1 LRRACSTAH
10 VWFRSFF
17 RQRAT
22 IKHATRKPP
31 SIFLASPVFPAL
43 HEGGMSVLTRVF
55 KLVLKYPWRATASLA
70 MAVVC
75 TLLVLVLPIVTQLMV
90 DEVISKRNQEL
101 LLPIAALGIGAI
113 FFRQVLFMLRAYG
126 NNALEQRLIHDLRRA
141 LYDKLQRL
149 PIKWFDTNSSG
160 EIMSRVAS
168 DVPSTDRV
176 IVETI
181 DQAIPAVLQFL
192 IMVGWMFYNSWEL
205 TLVTLAPL
213 PVIGLITTVYSKRA
227 EPRWRESSEA
237 SAALNA
243 LLHDNLAGIRQIKA
257 YTVEPEAL
265 DRFDAASRHVGEKHM
280 RVMKGQAIVWPGVS
294 LLAESGIILMLGCGS
309 WWVLQGKMAA
319 GTPFAFLVAWGFLFD
334 PISRINNLTQLYLG
348 GKVAAKRVF
357 DILDLPDESHLTE
370 GERPADFKGRVEFEN
385 AGFSYDPDS
394 PAVRGISLV
403 AEPGMTVALVGPT
416 GAGKSTV
423 LNLLTRFYETDQ
435 GRILLDGHPIGTL
448 SKEWL
453 RDRTGYVTQES
464 FLFNTSLRD
473 NLRLAKPDAT
483 DDEIWAALESANAA
497 RFVRELPEQLDTVA
511 GERGTRFSGGE
522 KQRLS
527 IARALLKN
535 PPLLLLDEATSALD
549 NETERLV
556 QQALETLRADRT
568 SFVIAHRLSTVRKA
582 DLICVLEDGRLV
594 ESGRHDDLLGRGGLY
609 SRLCEASIRE

>member
-1 LRRACSTAH
+1 MA
-10 VWFRSFF
+10 
-17 RQRAT
+17 
-22 IKHATRKPP
+22 
-31 SIFLASPVFPAL
+31 
-43 HEGGMSVLTRVF
+43 VLKRVF
-55 KLVLKYPWRATASLA
+55 ALVLHYPWRASTSLV
-70 MAVVC
+70 MAIVC
-75 TLLVLVLPIVTQLMV
+75 TLLVLVLPTVTQVLV
-90 DEVISKRNQEL
+90 DDVMGKGRSDL
-101 LLPIAALGIGAI
+101 LFKTAAMGIGAI
-113 FFRQVLFMLRAYG
+113 MLRQVLFMLRTYG
-126 NNALEQRLIHDLRRA
+126 NNALEQRLIHDLRKK

-149 PIKWFDTNSSG
+149 PIKWFDSNSSG

-181 DQAIPAVLQFL
+181 DQTIPALLQFF
-192 IMVGWMFYNSWEL
+192 IMAGWMFYKSWEL
-205 TLVTLAPL
+205 ALVTLAPL
-213 PVIGLITTVYSKRA
+213 PIIGLITTIYSRRA

-280 RVMKGQAIVWPGVS
+280 RVMKGQALVWPGVS
-294 LLAESGIILMLGCGS
+294 LLAESGIILMLAFGS
-309 WWVLQGKMAA
+309 WQVLQGKMEA
-319 GTPFAFLVAWGFLFD
+319 GIPMAFLVAWGFLFD
-334 PISRINNLTQLYLG
+334 PISRINNLTQLYVG

-357 DILDLPDESHLTE
+357 DILDLPDEMNLTE
-370 GERPADFKGRVEFEN
+370 GERPAQFKGKVVFDN

-394 PAVRGISLV
+394 PAVQGISIV

-416 GAGKSTV
+416 GAGKSTI
-423 LNLLTRFYETDQ
+423 LNLLTRFYETDR
-435 GRILLDGHPIGTL
+435 GRMLLDDHPIESL

-453 RDRTGYVTQES
+453 RDHTGYVTQES
-464 FLFNTSLRD
+464 FLFNTTLRD
-473 NLRLAKPDAT
+473 NLKLAKPDAT
-483 DDEIWAALESANAA
+483 DDEIWSALDSANASG
-497 RFVRELPEQLDTVA
+497 FVRELPDKLDTVA
-511 GERGTRFSGGE
+511 GERGVRFSGGE

-556 QQALETLRADRT
+556 QQALETLRSDRT

-582 DLICVLEDGRLV
+582 DLICVLEDGKLV
-594 ESGRHDDLLGRGGLY
+594 ESGKHDELLGRGGLY

>member
-1 LRRACSTAH
+1 
-10 VWFRSFF
+10 
-17 RQRAT
+17 
-22 IKHATRKPP
+22 
-31 SIFLASPVFPAL
+31 
-43 HEGGMSVLTRVF
+43 MSVLLRVF
-55 KLVLKYPWRATASLA
+55 KLALAYPWRAAISLL
-70 MAVVC
+70 MAVIC
-75 TLLVLVLPIVTQLMV
+75 TVLVLVLPTVTKVLV
-90 DEVISKRNQEL
+90 DDVIGKGRQDL
-101 LLPIAALGIGAI
+101 LFQTGALGIGAI
-113 FFRQVLFMLRAYG
+113 FLRQLLFTFRTYG
-126 NNALEQRLIHDLRRA
+126 NNALEQRLIHDLRTA
-141 LYDKLQRL
+141 LYNKLQRL

-168 DVPSTDRV
+168 DVPTTDRV
-176 IVETI
+176 IVEAI
-181 DQAIPAVLQFL
+181 DQAIPAVLQFA
-192 IMVGWMFYNSWEL
+192 IMAGWMFYNSWEL

-213 PVIGLITTVYSKRA
+213 PIIGIITSLYTKRA

-237 SAALNA
+237 SADLNA

-265 DRFDAASRHVGEKHM
+265 DRFDAASRRVGEKHM
-280 RVMKGQAIVWPGVS
+280 RVMRGQAIVWPGVS
-294 LLAESGIILMLGCGS
+294 LLAESGIILMLGSGA

-319 GTPFAFLVAWGFLFD
+319 GTPMAFLVAWGFLFD
-334 PISRINNLTQLYLG
+334 PISRINTLTQTFLG

-357 DILDLPDESHLTE
+357 DILDLPDEMNLTE
-370 GERPADFKGRVEFEN
+370 GERPAKFSGRVEFQD

-394 PAVRGISLV
+394 PAVRGVSLL

-423 LNLLTRFYETDQ
+423 LNLLTRFYETDR
-435 GRILLDGHPIGTL
+435 GKILLDGHEIESL

-453 RDRTGYVTQES
+453 RDHTGYVTQES
-464 FLFNTSLRD
+464 FLFNSSLRE

-483 DDEIWAALESANAA
+483 DDEIWSALENANAA

-511 GERGTRFSGGE
+511 GERGVRFSGGE

-582 DLICVLEDGRLV
+582 DLICVLQDGQLV
-594 ESGRHDDLLGRGGLY
+594 EKGKHDELLAKGGLY
-609 SRLCEASIRE
+609 ARLCEASIRE

>member
-1 LRRACSTAH
+1 
-10 VWFRSFF
+10 
-17 RQRAT
+17 
-22 IKHATRKPP
+22 
-31 SIFLASPVFPAL
+31 
-43 HEGGMSVLTRVF
+43 MSVLLRVF
-55 KLVLKYPWRATASLA
+55 KLVLAYPGRAFASLV

-75 TLLVLVLPIVTQLMV
+75 TVLVLVLPTVTKVLV
-90 DEVISKRNQEL
+90 DDVIGKGRQDL
-101 LLPIAALGIGAI
+101 LFQTGALGIGAI
-113 FFRQVLFMLRAYG
+113 FLRQLLFTLRTYG
-126 NNALEQRLIHDLRRA
+126 NNALEQRLIHDLRTA
-141 LYDKLQRL
+141 LYNKLQRL

-168 DVPSTDRV
+168 DVPTTDRV

-181 DQAIPAVLQFL
+181 DQAIPAVLQFA
-192 IMVGWMFYNSWEL
+192 IMACWMFYNSWEL

-213 PVIGLITTVYSKRA
+213 PIIGLITTIYSKRA

-237 SAALNA
+237 SADLNA

-265 DRFDAASRHVGEKHM
+265 DRFDAASRRAGEKHM
-280 RVMKGQAIVWPGVS
+280 RVMKGQALVWPGVS
-294 LLAESGIILMLGCGS
+294 LLAESGIILMLGCGA
-309 WWVLQGKMAA
+309 WWVLQGKMEA
-319 GTPFAFLVAWGFLFD
+319 GTPMAFLVAWGFLFD
-334 PISRINNLTQLYLG
+334 PISRINNLTQIFLG

-357 DILDLPDESHLTE
+357 DILDLPDEMNLTE
-370 GERPADFKGRVEFEN
+370 GERPERFSGRVEFQE

-394 PAVRGISLV
+394 PAVQGISLL

-423 LNLLTRFYETDQ
+423 LNLLTRFYETDR
-435 GRILLDGHPIGTL
+435 GKILLDGHEIESL

-453 RDRTGYVTQES
+453 RDHTGYVTQES
-464 FLFNTSLRD
+464 FLFNSSLRE

-483 DDEIWAALESANAA
+483 DDEIWSALENANAA

-511 GERGTRFSGGE
+511 GERGVRFSGGE

-582 DLICVLEDGRLV
+582 DLICVLHDGTLV
-594 ESGRHDDLLGRGGLY
+594 EKGRHDELLANGGLY
-609 SRLCEASIRE
+609 ARLCEASIRE